1 MAAMKP
7 TATQHEAAIRE
18 TDKLWLEAVTKRD
31 AERAISFWSDDALV
45 LPPDAP
51 VIAGKEAIRSFVGG
65 AFSDPNFS
73 IRWVTDEVHVS
84 ANGDMAYATGTN
96 QVTATGPNGKVFT
109 QRGKGITVWKKQADG
124 AWKCV
129 VDIWNSLPPD
139 SQA

>member
-7 TATQHEAAIRE
+7 RAAQDEAAIRE

-31 AERAISFWSDDALV
+31 SERAVAFWSDDSLV
-45 LPPDAP
+45 MPPEAP
-51 VIAGKEAIRSFVGG
+51 VIAGKAAIRGFVAG

-84 ANGDMAYATGTN
+84 ASGDLAYATGTN
-96 QVTATGPNGKVFT
+96 QVTATGPDGKIIA

-129 VDIWNSLPPD
+129 VDIWNSLPPE